1 MPADSSSGIDS
12 SRAWIIVAAAFFGS
26 FIVFGVSYSFGVFLK
41 PIGTNFGVGH
51 ATMTAIFSTL
61 SVLSFFLA
69 PITGDLADRFGPRYV
84 VVAGALL
91 MGAGL
96 LLTAR
101 VHWFPLLFVTYGLC
115 VGASVACVYIPLVAS
130 VGEWFKLRRDIA
142 LGIAISG
149 IGCGTLTAAPL
160 AAMLTE
166 RFGWRTAFEIFG
178 WTSAI
183 VLLVCATLVSRPA
196 ILRAKDTANVIGM
209 MRTRTFVLMYL
220 GLTFSGIAIYIAF
233 VFLPAFA
240 TDVGATRLAGGA
252 LIGYIGASSVIGRLG
267 LNALA
272 PRFGLLNMY
281 KASYFILL
289 ISSYFWLTGHNY
301 AALVIFGLVMGVG
314 YGGIAAMSP
323 AVAASMFGIEGL
335 GELLGF
341 LFTGFGVA
349 CLVGPPLAGVLV
361 DYTHDYKWPVFVAAA
376 SAAIGLIAVVP
387 LRAGEW
393 QTSPKPEP
401 ANNAVGLLSAGS
413 AIDRLGIANPIC
425 NVLNKFGVFL
435 ADKNDC
441 QDGAPAPVAGPE
453 ALAYETN
460 DRYDD
465 FLMSLPHVVG
475 HSTGVSSDGSGEIV
489 IVVYLEKAADDA
501 LRAIPSSLDGFAVQV
516 VVSEPFTAF
525 PATKRNPY

>member
-1 MPADSSSGIDS
+1 MTVAPNSGIDS
-12 SRAWIIVAAAFFGS
+12 PRAWLIVVAAFFGS
-26 FIVFGVSYSFGVFLK
+26 FVAFGVTYSFGVFLK
-41 PIGTNFGVGH
+41 PMGATFGASH
-51 ATMTAIFSTL
+51 ASMTAIFSTL
-61 SVLSFFLA
+61 TVLSFFLA
-69 PITGDLADRFGPRYV
+69 PITGDLADRIGPRYV
-84 VVAGALL
+84 VGAGALL

-101 VHWFPLLFVTYGLC
+101 VHWFPLLFVTYG
-115 VGASVACVYIPLVAS
+115 VGVGTAVACAYIPLVAS

-178 WTSAI
+178 WTSTI
-183 VLLVCATLVSRPA
+183 LLLGCASLVSRPA
-196 ILRAKDTANVIGM
+196 ILRAKDTANVTGM
-209 MRTRTFVLMYL
+209 LRTRTFVLLYL

-240 TDVGATRLAGGA
+240 ADVGASRLAGGA

-281 KASYFILL
+281 KASFVILL
-289 ISSYFWLTGHNY
+289 GSSYIWLTGHNY
-301 AALVIFGLVMGVG
+301 TALVIFGLVMGVG

-323 AVAASMFGIEGL
+323 AVAANMFGIEGL

-349 CLVGPPLAGVLV
+349 CLVGPPLAGVMV

-376 SAAIGLIAVVP
+376 SALLALIAVIP
-387 LRAGEW
+387 LRASAP
-393 QTSPKPEP
+393 QT
-401 ANNAVGLLSAGS
+401 N
-413 AIDRLGIANPIC
+413 
-425 NVLNKFGVFL
+425 
-435 ADKNDC
+435 
-441 QDGAPAPVAGPE
+441 AGPE
-453 ALAYETN
+453 AAT
-460 DRYDD
+460 
-465 FLMSLPHVVG
+465 
-475 HSTGVSSDGSGEIV
+475 
-489 IVVYLEKAADDA
+489 AD
-501 LRAIPSSLDGFAVQV
+501 
-516 VVSEPFTAF
+516 
-525 PATKRNPY
+525 